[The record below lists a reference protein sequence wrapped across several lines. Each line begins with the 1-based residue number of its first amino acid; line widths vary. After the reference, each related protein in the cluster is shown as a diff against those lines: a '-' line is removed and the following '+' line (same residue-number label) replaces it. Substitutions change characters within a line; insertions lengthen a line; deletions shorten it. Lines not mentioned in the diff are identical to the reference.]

1 MKKALYII
9 PIIFLILIT
18 TVCGYYFT
26 AYNRANNLIKMANT
40 GEDIQFGENGI
51 ISYDNFKLLRSVK
64 IVDSNTDYVVNGG
77 TFLHIKELGVDCI
90 SFRCVS
96 DYKVVK
102 IESNEIIQTVSG
114 RSFIITLKC
123 RNFKWVVSGVK

>member
-18 TVCGYYFT
+18 AVCGYYFT

-51 ISYDNFKLLRSVK
+51 ISYDNFKLLRSVTR
-64 IVDSNTDYVVNGG
+64 IM
-77 TFLHIKELGVDCI
+77 L
-90 SFRCVS
+90 
-96 DYKVVK
+96 
-102 IESNEIIQTVSG
+102 
-114 RSFIITLKC
+114 
-123 RNFKWVVSGVK
+123 

>member
-18 TVCGYYFT
+18 AVCGYYFT

-51 ISYDNFKLLRSVK
+51 ISYDNFKS
-64 IVDSNTDYVVNGG
+64 
-77 TFLHIKELGVDCI
+77 FLHIKELGVDCI

-123 RNFKWVVSGVK
+123 RNFKRVVSGVK